1 MQDNTTIKYLDLTGI
16 KSLNKNVVTFL
27 RYNFNSNLEAIE
39 FDYKALYDYTSR
51 GDCFRV
57 QPLPPL
63 QPSSSSSLS
72 VSISFIED
80 TAYSPPQVWKFYDNE
95 GRRAWIYKMT
105 EEEYQRVI
113 NQSNLVYYDLE
124 TGQKIVTKLKNLSFK
139 VCRTES

>member
-124 TGQKIVTKLKNLSFK
+124 TGQKIVTKLKNLSF
-139 VCRTES
+139 